1 MPKHWTGF
9 VLLAAAF
16 LLAPRLLSAQVDSGV
31 TAIDPEKAAAV
42 RTLLQVRQTSAG
54 FIVGLEAGLEA
65 ERAANPEFPEV
76 FLDEFLKRARADAG
90 DFVEQLVPI
99 FARLYS
105 LDEVEQ
111 LTEFYQTPVGMR
123 LVETQAELALEI
135 ARVGEQWGAVLA
147 AEVMLDLTKRGVI
160 P

>member
-1 MPKHWTGF
+1 MPSHWTGL

-31 TAIDPEKAAAV
+31 AAIDPEKAAAV
-42 RTLLQVRQTSAG
+42 RTLLQVRQVSTG
-54 FIVGLEAGLEA
+54 FIAGLEAGLEA
-65 ERAANPEFPEV
+65 QQAANPEIPEV

-90 DFVEQLVPI
+90 DFVERLVPI

-111 LTEFYQTPVGMR
+111 LTEFYQTPIGMR

-135 ARVGEQWGAVLA
+135 ARVGEEWAAVLTM
-147 AEVMLDLTKRGVI
+147 EVMLDLAKRGVI